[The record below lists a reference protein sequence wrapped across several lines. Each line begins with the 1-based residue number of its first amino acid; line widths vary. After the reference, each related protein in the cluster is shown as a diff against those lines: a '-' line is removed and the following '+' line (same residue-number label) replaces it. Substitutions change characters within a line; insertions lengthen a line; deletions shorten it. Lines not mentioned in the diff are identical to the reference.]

1 MLNKWDAW
9 RACWLSQDWLHSFPY
24 RETFFGWVSNTMC
37 SRTWADRAHWFR
49 DYLLGC
55 SKSTAEWKASVL
67 HAAESGSEE
76 SATQSFDLAVPAA
89 WGNRGCLCTTYEEQ
103 VGILQK
109 QSCEKPEV
117 PDVNI
122 IANVITFPL
131 LWKYCLVIWLS
142 WWQEEVRAEFLLGSL
157 RGEGPKGKTWEG
169 LCNI

>member
-1 MLNKWDAW
+1 MPEGLGGCLKTGYTPSLTGKHFLAGFPIPCVPGLEQTGLTGSEITCWGTLNPQQSEKPVFSMLL
-9 RACWLSQDWLHSFPY
+9 R
-24 RETFFGWVSNTMC
+24 
-37 SRTWADRAHWFR
+37 
-49 DYLLGC
+49 
-55 SKSTAEWKASVL
+55 
-67 HAAESGSEE
+67 SGSEE

-89 WGNRGCLCTTYEEQ
+89 RGNHGCLCTTYEEQ

-109 QSCEKPEV
+109 QSCWKPEV

-157 RGEGPKGKTWEG
+157 RGEGPKGKTCEG
-169 LCNI
+169 LCASNCL